1 MRIDG
6 LGRAFSGGGAA
17 RQAASGA
24 FRLSDPVAT
33 ETARQAPPTL
43 SAQGLGAL
51 LALQAEE
58 ETPRERRRRAVRRGR
73 GLLDALD
80 GLRLALVEGRADA
93 QLLAGMAQNLAGR
106 CGQTGDA
113 ALDDTLSAIEV
124 RAQVELAKRGL

>member
-1 MRIDG
+1 
-6 LGRAFSGGGAA
+6 
-17 RQAASGA
+17 
-24 FRLSDPVAT
+24 
-33 ETARQAPPTL
+33 
-43 SAQGLGAL
+43 

-124 RAQVELAKRGL
+124 RVQVELAKRGL